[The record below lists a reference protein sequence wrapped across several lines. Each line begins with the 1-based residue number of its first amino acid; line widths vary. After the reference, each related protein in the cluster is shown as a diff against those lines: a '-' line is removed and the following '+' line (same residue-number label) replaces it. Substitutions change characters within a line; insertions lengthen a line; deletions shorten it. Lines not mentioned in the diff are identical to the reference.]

1 MTAAFAISPLYCDS
15 CGAEPCIN
23 PAFCAVCREADP
35 NVGRKP
41 SSPAEDLRSLALRA
55 RHDADRWLAGKS
67 SKIDAVDASYNYAV
81 ALGLVYA
88 IGDDIV
94 QRILAAA
101 FSSRPRAA

>member
-1 MTAAFAISPLYCDS
+1 MTAALAISALYCDS
-15 CGAEPCIN
+15 CGAEPCVN
-23 PAFCAVCREADP
+23 PPFCAVCREA
-35 NVGRKP
+35 NLSVGRKP

-67 SKIDAVDASYNYAV
+67 SKIEAVDASYNYAV

-94 QRILAAA
+94 QRVLAAA